1 MRQFL
6 EFYIIDIMNYRIY
19 SIFMVKFEWKKIV
32 FILDLGII
40 FFTVLFF
47 IYNLKP
53 IIYLYFGVIYDRDFN
68 IENANIFG
76 ILFVITL
83 IKSLFGVI
91 YILILKIKYKQNIF
105 MNNLKRYTF
114 LWILFS
120 LMILSYSLALI
131 VMKAYNSIY
140 NLIYAIYI
148 ITGTFC
154 WIRVMVN
161 NIYIRNSIKN
171 IFVLF
176 NLISNNLLIIIG
188 YFISIY

>member
-1 MRQFL
+1 M
-6 EFYIIDIMNYRIY
+6 
-19 SIFMVKFEWKKIV
+19 SKFEWKKIV
-32 FILDLGII
+32 FILDLGIV

-47 IYNLKP
+47 LYNLKP

-83 IKSLFGVI
+83 LKSLFGIV
-91 YILILKIKYKQNIF
+91 YTLILKIKYKQNIF
-105 MNNLKRYTF
+105 INNLKHYII
-114 LWILFS
+114 LWTLFS
-120 LMILSYSLALI
+120 AMILSYSLVLI
-131 VMKAYNSIY
+131 IMKAYNSIN

-148 ITGTFC
+148 IIGTFC

-161 NIYIRNSIKN
+161 NIYIKNSMKN

-176 NLISNNLLIIIG
+176 NLISNNLLIVIG

>member
-1 MRQFL
+1 M
-6 EFYIIDIMNYRIY
+6 
-19 SIFMVKFEWKKIV
+19 SKFEWKKIV
-32 FILDLGII
+32 IIFDLGIV

-47 IYNLKP
+47 LYNFLKP
-53 IIYLYFGVIYDRDFN
+53 VIYLSLRILDGGVFN

-83 IKSLFGVI
+83 IKLLFGVI
-91 YILILKIKYKQNIF
+91 CILILKIKYKQNIF
-105 MNNLKRYTF
+105 MNNLKLYTI

-120 LMILSYSLALI
+120 AMILSYSLVLI
-131 VMKAYNSIY
+131 IMKAYNSIN

-148 ITGTFC
+148 IIGNFC

-161 NIYIRNSIKN
+161 NIYIKNSMKN